1 MSRPL
6 FTTLESIVGRL
17 PLADKALQLIY
28 FLNGFI
34 FPGYISLRL
43 CPKRDYLVQHNLQD
57 LCFLP
62 IAPCFC
68 NLTPSSILTVT
79 ALRI

>member
-43 CPKRDYLVQHNLQD
+43 CPKRDYLMQHNLHH
-57 LCFLP
+57 LCLLP
-62 IAPCFC
+62 IAPVVFA
-68 NLTPSSILTVT
+68 T
-79 ALRI
+79 

>member
-28 FLNGFI
+28 FWTWFI
-34 FPGYISLRL
+34 FPGYISLKIMPEEKL
-43 CPKRDYLVQHNLQD
+43 
-57 LCFLP
+57 FS
-62 IAPCFC
+62 A
-68 NLTPSSILTVT
+68 T
-79 ALRI
+79 